1 MNMLK
6 VINEDNRMTSLTY
19 STLFK
24 MVLLLTLNRQ
34 VFVGYKA
41 SQYKWVSKFMK
52 LILIGVV

>member
-41 SQYKWVSKFMK
+41 SQYK
-52 LILIGVV
+52 

>member
-41 SQYKWVSKFMK
+41 SQYKWVPKFMK